1 MDGCCP
7 LEENLDKILD
17 RSRLP
22 DDVEVLKDL
31 FMATTQDLS
40 KKIEDF
46 SQKFL
51 ILGETI
57 EYLKSELCVLRR
69 FQYGQRSERLK
80 KKRLK

>member
-1 MDGCCP
+1 MHRRRP

-22 DDVEVLKDL
+22 DDVEALKDL

-40 KKIEDF
+40 KKL
-46 SQKFL
+46 L

-57 EYLKSELCVLRR
+57 EHLKSELCILRR

-80 KKRLK
+80 KKRLQ

>member
-7 LEENLDKILD
+7 LEERLDKILD
-17 RSRLP
+17 RSHLP

-40 KKIEDF
+40 RKIDLF
-46 SQKFL
+46 C
-51 ILGETI
+51 ETI
-57 EYLKSELCVLRR
+57 EYLKSELSVLRR

-80 KKRLK
+80 KKRLE

>member
-1 MDGCCP
+1 MDGYCP

-22 DDVEVLKDL
+22 DDVEMLKDL

-40 KKIEDF
+40 KKIEVF
-46 SQKFL
+46 C
-51 ILGETI
+51 ETI

-80 KKRLK
+80 KKQLK